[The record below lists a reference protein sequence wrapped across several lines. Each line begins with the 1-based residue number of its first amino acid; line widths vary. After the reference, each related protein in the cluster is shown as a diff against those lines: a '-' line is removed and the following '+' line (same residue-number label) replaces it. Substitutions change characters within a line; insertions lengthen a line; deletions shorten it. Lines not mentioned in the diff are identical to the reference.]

1 MQDSSHAYIS
11 NVFPRKNH
19 VFFSLTKE
27 TMVVKTLELTLYLQT
42 FFILR
47 FQQGKII
54 FFKRQNISFKQSIRI
69 ATRSDQANPKVTYHG
84 TVLYNSTHNP
94 KYIAYTFNE
103 LHHYMYPPK
112 IKLQK
117 DQLKSDTIYS
127 TIAQCCKQLYFFW
140 GKLWFRS
147 CKKQA

>member
-54 FFKRQNISFKQSIRI
+54 FLKGKTFHSNKALEQPLEVTKPIQKLHIMVLSCITAPTTQNIQPIVSM
-69 ATRSDQANPKVTYHG
+69 N
-84 TVLYNSTHNP
+84 
-94 KYIAYTFNE
+94 YIT
-103 LHHYMYPPK
+103 MYPPK

-127 TIAQCCKQLYFFW
+127 TIAQCCKQLYFFC
-140 GKLWFRS
+140 G
-147 CKKQA
+147 